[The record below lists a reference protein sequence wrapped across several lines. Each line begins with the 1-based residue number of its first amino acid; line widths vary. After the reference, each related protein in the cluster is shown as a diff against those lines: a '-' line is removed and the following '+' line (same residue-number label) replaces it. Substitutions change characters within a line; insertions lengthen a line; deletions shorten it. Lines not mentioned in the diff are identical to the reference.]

1 MSSKIRRRD
10 VLLFGGSLGLVALG
24 AGSIVACRRDST
36 DPPDRG
42 KILADLSA
50 DVIVPAYNDA
60 AAQAKALE
68 DTLAT
73 LRDNPT
79 AETLAASRAAWKKA
93 RSTWKTTD
101 AFLFGPA
108 DDLALT
114 GGAIDTT
121 ADAAKIEALVTATT
135 PLDAAATA
143 ALGANQRGF
152 AAIEV
157 ALFDPARDDAAM
169 LAAFQA
175 EGHRR
180 GTYAALVASDLRSK
194 IDAVR
199 AAWAQAPTDYGNQL
213 ATAGRGSSVYS
224 SERQGV
230 DAVVNALIAA
240 AEVIISLRL
249 AKPLGIDKTPSVA
262 APELIE
268 SPRSDASIDDILAVL
283 DGIEMVYLS
292 RRGDASG
299 LPLADAVA
307 ERSPDTDAKLR
318 SDLQLARDAV
328 RAIPGPLRTAVVERP
343 QPVIDAHAA
352 VREVKRCLLTQV
364 AGALGTS
371 VGFNITDGD

>member
-10 VLLFGGSLGLVALG
+10 VLLFGSSLGLVVLG
-24 AGSIVACRRDST
+24 AGAVAACRRDGA

-50 DVIVPAYNDA
+50 NVIVPVYTDA
-60 AAQAKALE
+60 ATQAKALE
-68 DTLAT
+68 DALAP
-73 LRDNPT
+73 LRDAPT
-79 AETLAASRAAWKKA
+79 AEALTAARTAWKKA
-93 RSTWKTTD
+93 RATWKVTD

-114 GGAIDTT
+114 GGIIDTP
-121 ADAAKIEALVTATT
+121 ADVTKVEALVTATT
-135 PLDAAATA
+135 PLDAGSIA

-152 AAIEV
+152 GALEAL
-157 ALFDPARDDAAM
+157 LFDLSRDDATM

-180 GTYAALVASDLRSK
+180 GTFAALVASDLRTK
-194 IDAVR
+194 IDTVR
-199 AAWAQAPTDYGNQL
+199 AAWSQAPTDYGVQL
-213 ATAGRGSSVYS
+213 ATAGRGSTVYS

-240 AEVIISLRL
+240 SEVLIAVRL
-249 AKPLGIDKTPSVA
+249 AKPLGLDKTPAVA

-283 DGIEMVYLS
+283 DGIEMVYLG
-292 RRGDASG
+292 RHGDASG

-307 ERSPDTDAKLR
+307 ERSPDTDTRLR
-318 SDLQLARDAV
+318 SDLQKAREAV
-328 RAIPGPLRTAVVERP
+328 RAVPGPLRTAVVERRD
-343 QPVIDAHAA
+343 PVIAAHAA

-371 VGFNITDGD
+371 VGFNVTDGD